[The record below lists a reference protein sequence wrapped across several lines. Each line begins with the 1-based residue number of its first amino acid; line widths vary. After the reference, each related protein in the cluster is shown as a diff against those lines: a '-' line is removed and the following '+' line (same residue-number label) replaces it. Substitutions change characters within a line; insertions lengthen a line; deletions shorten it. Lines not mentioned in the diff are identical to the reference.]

1 MAKDVGDVIGTALGR
16 IAREAAESVSSN
28 AKKASNGPLSGGKGV
43 AAGVGLAALAPLAA
57 RGVGK
62 LAKGGIGKPLQKVGD
77 GLKDAVP
84 KPTLPSFG
92 GDDDSDGASPQSVAN
107 GRRMPIQQAIDV
119 AVPIKTAY
127 NQWTQFEDWPSFM
140 HRLDQ
145 VAQEDETHVSF
156 KTKIWGISKE
166 FKAEILEQ
174 RPDDRIKW
182 RVTEGVTHSG
192 VVSFHELSDR
202 LTRVDVDIIVEPG
215 SLIEKAARGMRHVK
229 RAVRA
234 DLSRFKAYIELEE
247 EESGAWRGEID
258 DGEVKRKRSSSSRS
272 KSSSSSRSKSSPSS
286 RSKSSSSR
294 SKSSPSSRSKS
305 SSSRSKSAS
314 NGSSRSTSAKGR
326 SSSSKS
332 GGSRS
337 SNGARASSG
346 GRRKSSSSRKKTGSR
361 S

>member
-1 MAKDVGDVIGTALGR
+1 MAKDAGEVIGDALGR
-16 IAREAAESVSSN
+16 VAREAAENIASN
-28 AKKASNGPLSGGKGV
+28 ARKASKGPLSGGRGI
-43 AAGVGLAALAPLAA
+43 AAGVGLVALAPLAA
-57 RGVGK
+57 RGAGK
-62 LAKGGIGKPLQKVGD
+62 LAKGGVGKPLQKVGS
-77 GLKDAVP
+77 GLKNTVGNGM
-84 KPTLPSFG
+84 LPSFG
-92 GDDDSDGASPQSVAN
+92 SGDSGGAGPQSVGH

-119 AVPIKTAY
+119 AVPIRTAY

-145 VAQEDETHVSF
+145 VTQEDESHVSF

-166 FKAEILEQ
+166 FKAEITEQ
-174 RPDDRIKW
+174 RPDDRIMW

-192 VVSFHELSDR
+192 VVSFHELADR
-202 LTRVDVDIIVEPG
+202 LTRVDVDIVIEPG

-258 DGEVKRKRSSSSRS
+258 DAKVKSRRSSSRGGRS
-272 KSSSSSRSKSSPSS
+272 SSS

-294 SKSSPSSRSKS
+294 SKSSSSRSKS
-305 SSSRSKSAS
+305 SSD
-314 NGSSRSTSAKGR
+314 GSSRSTSAKGR
-326 SSSSKS
+326 SSSRKS

-337 SNGARASSG
+337 SNGARASSSG
-346 GRRKSSSSRKKTGSR
+346 GRKSTSGRKKAGSR

>member
-16 IAREAAESVSSN
+16 IAREAAENVASN
-28 AKKASNGPLSGGKGV
+28 ARRASKGPLSGGRGV
-43 AAGVGLAALAPLAA
+43 AAGIGLAALAPLAA
-57 RGVGK
+57 RGAGK
-62 LAKGGIGKPLQKVGD
+62 LAKGGVGKPLQKVGG
-77 GLKDAVP
+77 GLKDALGNAS
-84 KPTLPSFG
+84 LPGF
-92 GDDDSDGASPQSVAN
+92 GDDDSDGASPQSVGS

-145 VAQEDETHVSF
+145 VTQEDESHVSF

-202 LTRVDVDIIVEPG
+202 LTRVDVDIIIEPG

-272 KSSSSSRSKSSPSS
+272 KSSASS
-286 RSKSSSSR
+286 RSKSSSS
-294 SKSSPSSRSKS
+294 SRSKGS
-305 SSSRSKSAS
+305 SSSRSKGSS
-314 NGSSRSTSAKGR
+314 NGSSRSTRAKGR

-346 GRRKSSSSRKKTGSR
+346 GGRKSTSSRKKTGSR